1 LGLLHDF
8 KFANREEGMLI
19 ILGFGLLLRECWRAV
34 EVESDDEDSPK
45 FLHESLL
52 GMKTIKQ
59 ITEAIKKATDKLP
72 SSDVDEEMLEKE
84 SGGNAKGR
92 KAKAGLKT
100 QGKPSA
106 APSANKPSNIRKGDK
121 SPLRSTRS
129 QRLRKP
135 SQKLRD
141 S

>member
-1 LGLLHDF
+1 
-8 KFANREEGMLI
+8 M
-19 ILGFGLLLRECWRAV
+19 
-34 EVESDDEDSPK
+34 ESDDEDSPK

-92 KAKAGLKT
+92 KAKAGLKK

-106 APSANKPSNIRKGDK
+106 APSANKPSN